1 MTRAHRFAHRA
12 VWPLL
17 ALVVGFGFALALHLR
32 PPPDAPP
39 AAEAPRLPEAPRP
52 VEAPR

>member
-17 ALVVGFGFALALHLR
+17 AVLVGLSFALALHLR

-39 AAEAPRLPEAPRP
+39 AAEEPRGAGAPP
-52 VEAPR
+52 